1 MTPEERIT
9 QHRRLAE
16 SYRNAYLREGVKDGE
31 EYTDENGHDAW
42 KFADGAIYTSPY
54 FTGDETI
61 LMSEA
66 LVDTGRAAT
75 MEAKAYSLVFPEW
88 KPTSFEYW
96 PADNGV
102 VWKTR
107 WQGTTVEGTSMGFY
121 SYSFIE
127 TNENAEITRWET
139 HVNDE
144 YSPFLEAAI
153 GVSGP
158 FHGNAEYLEALERC
172 LEKAGVTV

>member
-61 LMSEA
+61 L
-66 LVDTGRAAT
+66 
-75 MEAKAYSLVFPEW
+75 
-88 KPTSFEYW
+88 
-96 PADNGV
+96 
-102 VWKTR
+102 
-107 WQGTTVEGTSMGFY
+107 
-121 SYSFIE
+121 
-127 TNENAEITRWET
+127 
-139 HVNDE
+139 
-144 YSPFLEAAI
+144 
-153 GVSGP
+153 
-158 FHGNAEYLEALERC
+158 
-172 LEKAGVTV
+172 

>member
-75 MEAKAYSLVFPEW
+75 MEPRHIRSSSPNGSRPVSNTGP
-88 KPTSFEYW
+88 PTTE
-96 PADNGV
+96 
-102 VWKTR
+102 
-107 WQGTTVEGTSMGFY
+107 
-121 SYSFIE
+121 
-127 TNENAEITRWET
+127 
-139 HVNDE
+139 
-144 YSPFLEAAI
+144 L
-153 GVSGP
+153 SGRP
-158 FHGNAEYLEALERC
+158 GGREPP
-172 LEKAGVTV
+172 